1 MQTKGFF
8 YALMLFAVCF
18 VSAQDVRAD
27 EPQPLPR
34 QGGGEA
40 KDVDICIYGSTPAGI
55 MAAYTAKMKGKSVL
69 LVSPTKRLGGMTTGG
84 LGWTD
89 IGDSTSHRRIIK
101 GFAREFYRRIGQHYG
116 MASPTFYFEPKVAL
130 ATFKGFLAEAGLKDS
145 IDIWYEWRIVSAEKE
160 GNEVK
165 SITLEAPSKTP
176 SNSPLQGENKDAT
189 TIGTS
194 PYKGEDG
201 RGSGGIERVSVRAR
215 VFMDCSYEGDLMAR
229 AGISYTVGREPASQY
244 GEPENGAQC
253 LNKHQFCDGVD
264 PYVIPGDPSSGLL
277 WGIMPDPMPAKGTGD
292 NHIQAYNYR
301 LTLTKTK
308 PFRPVTAEVPDNYDP
323 QKYELLFRWMAKKGW
338 SGYGDCIKW
347 TYMKDASGP
356 NSWNAYKTDNNNN
369 GAFSTDMIGYSWDYP
384 EATYEQRDSIAKLHE
399 DYTKG
404 LLYILWTDPRVPKNI
419 HDEYNQWGYPLDE
432 YEDNENFTPQ
442 LYIREARRMLGRMV
456 MTEDYCLKNKVAN
469 DPIAWGAYTMDSHN
483 CGRYVVNGQV
493 KNEGDVQR
501 HLTKGPYNI
510 SYRAVTPKE
519 SEARNVLVPV
529 CLSASHIA
537 YGSIRMEP
545 VYMVLGETTA
555 LAAVQAIDEHDG
567 CVQRV
572 DPSRCIAQLENGLD
586 IDVPAPS
593 PVEGN
598 SMAVDITSR
607 VLANPSFEQSYTKNT
622 LPPTGWLELPAG
634 TTLQRSMNKTA
645 RNKDGQQ
652 AYVCKPAQNSTITT
666 PLHLYQQ
673 VPAEKLGAGIYKV
686 SCRMWVEKD
695 FYGTACLFAAPTP
708 DLKEEGSLGED
719 EALPKRGSGEGA
731 SVQYWTNEPYYRN
744 GTQGYDNLTYTDYR
758 TTFARHAGGFTAAQ
772 NMQRMVVYVTLQD
785 GDGLMLGIRTSS
797 ANQASD
803 KNGAGYFMV
812 DDFHVEKVTQ
822 QPLSQDE
829 FCDQV
834 LVNYDFEKNPKGVTY
849 DWNVKTTVNEAGNG
863 PILGWQSNAW
873 TDNYGG
879 VSDGTNLEWKWAGY
893 VASTSGVIPN
903 DFRLYQ
909 TIPAEKLTPGIYEVN
924 ARMWQYQ
931 SKLGITRLYGQT
943 LPLKGGGGSCSVQ
956 YYGVE
961 SKYPASVLTEGETAT
976 FAGLSANTTTGRVND
991 MSLDIEVGEGED
1003 LEIGIK
1009 SGYGLESNK
1018 TAGANHGKFY
1028 VDLVRTWKVS
1038 DLPVAYDENSDEN
1051 VIVPRAYNNKVI
1063 LNKTFTN
1070 GEWQWVCLPFSLNQ
1084 ADIETI
1090 FGKGTKVEFLEPLG
1104 YYGGVEEGQ
1113 ETSHESHPQ
1122 YISSN
1127 VIEAGWPFR
1136 IRPTDALPSPIILEH
1151 VRVTRDSPVDEY
1163 TQDASY
1169 RIDGQHSYYSIVG
1182 TFQKTDEA
1190 PAFSAILTYTDP
1202 TGIEEVKSEKIK
1214 VNNEG
1219 ASWYD
1224 LGGGRVPFPVKGGIY
1239 VTKGKSVLK

>member
-1 MQTKGFF
+1 MLLDEIKYITNTKTTMKLQGFF
-8 YALMLFAVCF
+8 GALWLMTMCLVA
-18 VSAQDVRAD
+18 SQDVRAD
-27 EPQPLPR
+27 EA
-34 QGGGEA
+34 QGNV

-69 LVSPTKRLGGMTTGG
+69 LVSPTKRIGGLTAGG

-165 SITLEAPSKTP
+165 SITLENEELRMK
-176 SNSPLQGENKDAT
+176 NE
-189 TIGTS
+189 
-194 PYKGEDG
+194 E
-201 RGSGGIERVSVRAR
+201 SGLRTVRAR
-215 VFMDCSYEGDLMAR
+215 IFMDCSYEGDLMAR
-229 AGISYTVGREPASQY
+229 AGITYTVGREGKNKY

-264 PYVIPGDPSSGLL
+264 PYVVPGDPSSGLL
-277 WGIMPDPMPAKGTGD
+277 WGIMSDPMPANGTGD

-308 PFRPVTAEVPDNYDP
+308 PFRPITAQVPDNYDP
-323 QKYELLFRWMAKKGW
+323 SKYELLFRWMEKKGW
-338 SGYGDCIKW
+338 SGYGDCLKW
-347 TYMKDASGP
+347 TYMKDSSGP

-404 LLYILWTDPRVPKNI
+404 LLYILWTDPRVPQNI
-419 HDEYNQWGYPLDE
+419 RDEFNLWGYPLDE

-442 LYIREARRMLGRMV
+442 LYIREARRMIGRMV
-456 MTEDYCLKNKVAN
+456 MTEDYCLKNKVAD

-483 CGRYVVNGQV
+483 CGRYVVNGMV

-510 SYRAVTPKE
+510 SYRAVTPLE
-519 SEARNVLVPV
+519 SEAKNVIVPV

-567 CVQRV
+567 CVQAV

-586 IDVPAPS
+586 IDTPS
-593 PVEGN
+593 SIPVEVMN
-598 SMAVDITSR
+598 SVAVDITSR
-607 VLANPSFEQSYTKNT
+607 VLSNPSFEESFTKNT
-622 LPPTGWLELPAG
+622 LPPTGWQELPEG
-634 TTLQRSMNKTA
+634 MTLQRSMNKTA
-645 RNKDGQQ
+645 KNKDGQQ
-652 AYVCKPAQNSTITT
+652 AYVCKPASNSTIAK

-673 VPAEKLGAGIYKV
+673 IPAEKLGAGIYKV

-695 FYGTACLFAAPTP
+695 FYGTACLFA
-708 DLKEEGSLGED
+708 DNQ
-719 EALPKRGSGEGA
+719 RGDNCN
-731 SVQYWTNEPYYRN
+731 VQYWTNEPYYRN
-744 GTQGYDNLTYTDYR
+744 GTSGYDNITYTDYR
-758 TTFARHAGGFTAAQ
+758 TTFARHAGGFNSSTAQ
-772 NMQRMVVYVTLQD
+772 NMQRMEVYITLQD
-785 GDGLMLGIRTSS
+785 GDDLLLGIRTNS
-797 ANQASD
+797 ANQGSD

-812 DDFHVEKVTQ
+812 DDFHVEKVTE
-822 QPLSQDE
+822 QPLTQDE
-829 FCDQV
+829 FCDEV
-834 LVNYDFEKNPKGVTY
+834 LTNYDFEKNPKGVTY
-849 DWNVKTTVNEAGNG
+849 DWNLKTTINEASNG
-863 PILGWQSNAW
+863 PIYGWQSNAW

-879 VSDGTNLEWKWAGY
+879 VSDGTNLEWKWAAY
-893 VASTSGVIPN
+893 VASTSSVIPN

-924 ARMWQYQ
+924 ARMWQYA
-931 SKLGITRLYGQT
+931 SKLGITRLYGQAGD
-943 LPLKGGGGSCSVQ
+943 KCVVQ

-1003 LEIGIK
+1003 LEIGVK
-1009 SGYGLESNK
+1009 SGYGVEDNN
-1018 TAGANHGKFY
+1018 TPGANHGKFY

-1038 DLPVAYDENSDEN
+1038 DLPVTYDESSSDN
-1051 VIVPRAYNNKVI
+1051 VIVPRAYNNKVV
-1063 LNKTFTN
+1063 LNKTFKN
-1070 GEWQWVCLPFSLNQ
+1070 GEWQYVCLPFSLN
-1084 ADIETI
+1084 ANDIETI
-1090 FGKGTKVEFLEPLG
+1090 FGKGTKTSPVQNSKTPSDFCPPSGEALPNCSATNGQLPSRG
-1104 YYGGVEEGQ
+1104 RSNRSTKSTSVEESLPIEG
-1113 ETSHESHPQ
+1113 EVWRGSVPFLVCPTDVLPAP
-1122 YISSN
+1122 I
-1127 VIEAGWPFR
+1127 VIENVR
-1136 IRPTDALPSPIILEH
+1136 IETDTPQAVTADGKII
-1151 VRVTRDSPVDEY
+1151 T
-1163 TQDASY
+1163 
-1169 RIDGQHSYYSIVG
+1169 G
-1182 TFQKTDEA
+1182 TFQRTGDV
-1190 PAFSAILTYTDP
+1190 PAFSAIVTDDP
-1202 TGIEEVKSEKIK
+1202 DGIGEVKSEKLEVK
-1214 VNNEG
+1214 NEG

-1224 LGGGRVPFPVKGGIY
+1224 LGGSRVPFPAKGGIY
-1239 VTKGKSVLK
+1239 VTKGRSVLK

>member
-1 MQTKGFF
+1 MKRQG
-8 YALMLFAVCF
+8 LFCTFLLVAMCLTVI
-18 VSAQDVRAD
+18 QDVRAD
-27 EPQPLPR
+27 ET
-34 QGGGEA
+34 QGTV

-55 MAAYTAKMKGKSVL
+55 MAAYTAKLKGKSVL
-69 LVSPTKRLGGMTTGG
+69 LVSPTKRIGGLTAGG

-165 SITLEAPSKTP
+165 SISL
-176 SNSPLQGENKDAT
+176 SPALPQGEGART
-189 TIGTS
+189 
-194 PYKGEDG
+194 
-201 RGSGGIERVSVRAR
+201 VRAR
-215 VFMDCSYEGDLMAR
+215 IFMDCSYEGDLMAR
-229 AGISYTVGREPASQY
+229 AGITYTVGREAASKY
-244 GEPENGAQC
+244 GEPENGVQC
-253 LNKHQFCDGVD
+253 LNKHQFVDGVD

-277 WGIMPDPMPAKGTGD
+277 WGIMPEPMGNKGDGD

-308 PFRPVTAEVPDNYDP
+308 PFRSITAKVPDNYDSS
-323 QKYELLFRWMAKKGW
+323 KYELLFRWMAKKGW

-347 TYMKDASGP
+347 TYMKDSSGP
-356 NSWNAYKTDNNNN
+356 NSWNAMKTDNNNN

-404 LLYILWTDPRVPKNI
+404 LLYILWTDPRVPQNI
-419 HDEYNQWGYPLDE
+419 RDEFNLWGYPLDE

-442 LYIREARRMLGRMV
+442 LYIREARRMIGRMV
-456 MTEDYCLKNKVAN
+456 MTEDYCLKNKVAD

-483 CGRYVVNGQV
+483 CGRYVVNGMV

-510 SYRAVTPKE
+510 SYRAVTPLE
-519 SEARNVLVPV
+519 SEARNVIVPV

-555 LAAVQAIDEHDG
+555 LAAVQAIDEHEG
-567 CVQRV
+567 CVQAV

-586 IDVPAPS
+586 IDTPSPAP
-593 PVEGN
+593 VEVMN
-598 SMAVDITSR
+598 SVAVDITSR
-607 VLANPSFEQSYTKNT
+607 VLSNPSFEESFTKNT
-622 LPPTGWLELPAG
+622 LPPTGWQELPEG
-634 TTLQRSMNKTA
+634 MTLQRSMNKTA
-645 RNKDGQQ
+645 KNKDGQQ
-652 AYVCKPAQNSTITT
+652 AYVCKPATNSTIAK
-666 PLHLYQQ
+666 PLRLYQRI
-673 VPAEKLGAGIYKV
+673 PAEKLGAGIYKV

-695 FYGTACLFAAPTP
+695 FYGTACLFA
-708 DLKEEGSLGED
+708 DNQ
-719 EALPKRGSGEGA
+719 RGDNCN
-731 SVQYWTNEPYYRN
+731 VQYWTTEPYYRN
-744 GTQGYDNLTYTDYR
+744 GTSGYDNITYTDYR

-772 NMQRMVVYVTLQD
+772 NMQRMEVYITLQD
-785 GDGLMLGIRTSS
+785 GDDLLLGIRTNS
-797 ANQASD
+797 ANQGSD

-812 DDFHVEKVTQ
+812 DDFHVEKVTE

-829 FCDQV
+829 FCDEV
-834 LVNYDFEKNPKGVTY
+834 LTNYDFEKNPKGVTY
-849 DWNVKTTVNEAGNG
+849 DWNLKTTINEAGNG

-924 ARMWQYQ
+924 ARMWQYA
-931 SKLGITRLYGQT
+931 SKLGITRLYGQAGD
-943 LPLKGGGGSCSVQ
+943 KCVVQ

-961 SKYPASVLTEGETAT
+961 GKYPASVLTEGETAT

-1003 LEIGIK
+1003 LEIGVK

-1038 DLPVAYDENSDEN
+1038 DLPVTFDENSAEN
-1051 VIVPRAYNNKVI
+1051 EIVPRAYNNKVV
-1063 LNKTFTN
+1063 LNKTFVN
-1070 GEWQWVCLPFSLNQ
+1070 NEWQFVCLPFSLNA

-1202 TGIEEVKSEKIK
+1202 TGIEEVKSEKLE
-1214 VNNEG
+1214 VNNEE

-1224 LGGGRVPFPVKGGIY
+1224 LGGSRVPFPAKGGIY
-1239 VTKGKSVLK
+1239 VTKGRSVLK

>member
-1 MQTKGFF
+1 MKRQG
-8 YALMLFAVCF
+8 LFCTFLLVAMCLTVI
-18 VSAQDVRAD
+18 QDVRAD
-27 EPQPLPR
+27 ET
-34 QGGGEA
+34 QGTV

-55 MAAYTAKMKGKSVL
+55 MAAYTAKLKGKSVL
-69 LVSPTKRLGGMTTGG
+69 LVSPTKRIGGLTAGG

-165 SITLEAPSKTP
+165 SISL
-176 SNSPLQGENKDAT
+176 SPALPQGEGART
-189 TIGTS
+189 
-194 PYKGEDG
+194 
-201 RGSGGIERVSVRAR
+201 VRAR
-215 VFMDCSYEGDLMAR
+215 IFMDCSYEGDLMAR
-229 AGISYTVGREPASQY
+229 AGITYTVGREAASKY
-244 GEPENGAQC
+244 GEPENGVQC
-253 LNKHQFCDGVD
+253 LNKHQFVDGVD

-277 WGIMPDPMPAKGTGD
+277 WGIMPEPMGNKGDGD

-308 PFRPVTAEVPDNYDP
+308 PFRSITAKVPDNYDSS
-323 QKYELLFRWMAKKGW
+323 KYELLFRWMAKKGW

-347 TYMKDASGP
+347 TYMKDSSGP
-356 NSWNAYKTDNNNN
+356 NSWNAMKTDNNNN

-404 LLYILWTDPRVPKNI
+404 LLYILWTDPRVPQNI
-419 HDEYNQWGYPLDE
+419 RDEFNLWGYPLDE

-442 LYIREARRMLGRMV
+442 LYIREARRMIGRMV
-456 MTEDYCLKNKVAN
+456 MTEDYCLKNKVAD

-483 CGRYVVNGQV
+483 CGRYVVNGMV

-510 SYRAVTPKE
+510 SYRAVTPLE
-519 SEARNVLVPV
+519 SEARNVIVPV

-555 LAAVQAIDEHDG
+555 LAAVQAIDEHEG
-567 CVQRV
+567 CVQAV

-586 IDVPAPS
+586 IDTPSPAP
-593 PVEGN
+593 VEVMN
-598 SMAVDITSR
+598 SVAVDITSR
-607 VLANPSFEQSYTKNT
+607 VLSNPSFEESFTKNT
-622 LPPTGWLELPAG
+622 LPPTGWQELPEG
-634 TTLQRSMNKTA
+634 MTLQRSMNKTA
-645 RNKDGQQ
+645 KNKDGQQ
-652 AYVCKPAQNSTITT
+652 AYVCKPATNSTIAK
-666 PLHLYQQ
+666 PLRLYQRI
-673 VPAEKLGAGIYKV
+673 PAEKLGAGIYKV

-695 FYGTACLFAAPTP
+695 FYGTACLFA
-708 DLKEEGSLGED
+708 DNQ
-719 EALPKRGSGEGA
+719 RGDNCN
-731 SVQYWTNEPYYRN
+731 VQYWTTEPYYRN
-744 GTQGYDNLTYTDYR
+744 GTSGYDNITYTDYR

-772 NMQRMVVYVTLQD
+772 NMQRMEVYITLQD
-785 GDGLMLGIRTSS
+785 GDDLLLGIRTNS
-797 ANQASD
+797 ANQGSD

-812 DDFHVEKVTQ
+812 DDFHVEKVTE

-829 FCDQV
+829 FCDEV
-834 LVNYDFEKNPKGVTY
+834 LTNYDFEKNPKGVTY
-849 DWNVKTTVNEAGNG
+849 DWNLKTTINEAGNG

-924 ARMWQYQ
+924 ARMWQYA
-931 SKLGITRLYGQT
+931 SKLGITRLYGQAGD
-943 LPLKGGGGSCSVQ
+943 KCVVQ

-961 SKYPASVLTEGETAT
+961 GKYPASVLTEGETAT

-1003 LEIGIK
+1003 LEIGVK
-1009 SGYGLESNK
+1009 SGYGLEANK
-1018 TAGANHGKFY
+1018 TVGANHGKFY

-1038 DLPVAYDENSDEN
+1038 DLPVTFDENSAEN
-1051 VIVPRAYNNKVI
+1051 EIVPRAYNNKVV
-1063 LNKTFTN
+1063 LNKTFVN
-1070 GEWQWVCLPFSLNQ
+1070 NEWQFVCLPFSLNA

-1202 TGIEEVKSEKIK
+1202 TGIEEVKSEKLE
-1214 VNNEG
+1214 VNNEE

-1224 LGGGRVPFPVKGGIY
+1224 LGGSRVPFPAKGGIY
-1239 VTKGKSVLK
+1239 VTKGRSVLK

>member
-1 MQTKGFF
+1 MKRQGFF
-8 YALMLFAVCF
+8 CTFLLMAMCLMVI
-18 VSAQDVRAD
+18 QDVRA
-27 EPQPLPR
+27 E
-34 QGGGEA
+34 EA
-40 KDVDICIYGSTPAGI
+40 QDTVKDVDICIYGSTPAGI
-55 MAAYTAKMKGKSVL
+55 MAAYTAKLKGKSVL
-69 LVSPTKRLGGMTTGG
+69 LVSPTKRIGGLTAGG

-165 SITLEAPSKTP
+165 SIRLEAPS
-176 SNSPLQGENKDAT
+176 PLPLWGRASERRGGENVAL
-189 TIGTS
+189 
-194 PYKGEDG
+194 PQ
-201 RGSGGIERVSVRAR
+201 RGSGEGAVVRAR
-215 VFMDCSYEGDLMAR
+215 IFMDCSYEGDLMAR
-229 AGISYTVGREPASQY
+229 AGITYTVGREAASKY
-244 GEPENGAQC
+244 GEPENGVQC
-253 LNKHQFCDGVD
+253 LNKHQFVDGVD

-277 WGIMPDPMPAKGTGD
+277 WGIMPEPMGNKGDGD

-308 PFRPVTAEVPDNYDP
+308 PFRSITAQVPDNYDP
-323 QKYELLFRWMAKKGW
+323 SKYELLFRWMAKKGW

-347 TYMKDASGP
+347 TYMKDSSGP
-356 NSWNAYKTDNNNN
+356 NSWNAMKTDNNNN

-419 HDEYNQWGYPLDE
+419 RDEFNLWGYPLDE

-442 LYIREARRMLGRMV
+442 LYIREARRMIGRMV
-456 MTEDYCLKNKVAN
+456 MTEDYCLKNKVAD

-483 CGRYVVNGQV
+483 CGRYVVNGMV

-510 SYRAVTPKE
+510 SYRAVTPLE
-519 SEARNVLVPV
+519 SEAKNVIVPV

-555 LAAVQAIDEHDG
+555 LAAVQAIDEHEG
-567 CVQRV
+567 CVQAV

-586 IDVPAPS
+586 IDTPS
-593 PVEGN
+593 SIPVEEMN
-598 SMAVDITSR
+598 SVAVDITSR
-607 VLANPSFEQSYTKNT
+607 VLSNPSFEESFTKNT
-622 LPPTGWLELPAG
+622 LPPTGWQELPEG
-634 TTLQRSMNKTA
+634 MTLQRSMNKTA
-645 RNKDGQQ
+645 KNKDGQQ
-652 AYVCKPAQNSTITT
+652 AYVCKPATNSTIAK
-666 PLHLYQQ
+666 PLHLYQRI
-673 VPAEKLGAGIYKV
+673 PAEKLGAGIYKV

-695 FYGTACLFAAPTP
+695 FYGTACLFA
-708 DLKEEGSLGED
+708 DNQ
-719 EALPKRGSGEGA
+719 RGDNCN
-731 SVQYWTNEPYYRN
+731 VQYWTNEPYYRN
-744 GTQGYDNLTYTDYR
+744 GTSGYDNITYTDYR

-772 NMQRMVVYVTLQD
+772 NMQRMEVYITLQD
-785 GDGLMLGIRTSS
+785 GDDLLLGIRTNS
-797 ANQASD
+797 ANQGSD

-812 DDFHVEKVTQ
+812 DDFHVEKRP
-822 QPLSQDE
+822 PLTPPLWGENEMVNGKCRWDE

-834 LVNYDFEKNPKGVTY
+834 LTNYDFEKNPKGISY
-849 DWNVKTTVNEAGNG
+849 DWNLKTTINEAGNG
-863 PILGWQSNAW
+863 PIYGWQSNAW

-879 VSDGTNLEWKWAGY
+879 VSDGTNLEWKWAAY
-893 VASTSGVIPN
+893 VASTSSVIPN

-924 ARMWQYQ
+924 ARMWQYA
-931 SKLGITRLYGQT
+931 SKLGITRLYGQAGD
-943 LPLKGGGGSCSVQ
+943 KCVVQ

-1003 LEIGIK
+1003 LEIGVK
-1009 SGYGLESNK
+1009 SGYGLEANK

-1038 DLPVAYDENSDEN
+1038 DLPVTFDENASDN
-1051 VIVPRAYNNKVI
+1051 VIVPRAYNNKVV
-1063 LNKTFTN
+1063 LNKTFKN
-1070 GEWQWVCLPFSLNQ
+1070 GEWQYVCLPFSLN
-1084 ADIETI
+1084 ANDIETI
-1090 FGKGTKVEFLEPLG
+1090 FGKGTKTLSNSPLKGENSGELSENEASPLRGGLVGSGVPFL
-1104 YYGGVEEGQ
+1104 VC
-1113 ETSHESHPQ
+1113 
-1122 YISSN
+1122 
-1127 VIEAGWPFR
+1127 
-1136 IRPTDALPSPIILEH
+1136 PTDVLPSPIILEN
-1151 VRVTRDSPVDEY
+1151 VRIETDTPQSLPLGGEGGGFI
-1163 TQDASY
+1163 T
-1169 RIDGQHSYYSIVG
+1169 G
-1182 TFQKTDEA
+1182 TFQRTGDV
-1190 PAFSAILTYTDP
+1190 PAFSAIVTEDP
-1202 TGIEEVKSEKIK
+1202 DGIGEVKSEKLK

-1219 ASWYD
+1219 TSWYD
-1224 LGGGRVPFPVKGGIY
+1224 LGGSRVPFPAKGGIY
-1239 VTKGKSVLK
+1239 VTKGRSVLK

>member
-1 MQTKGFF
+1 MKRQGFF
-8 YALMLFAVCF
+8 CTFLLVAMCF
-18 VSAQDVRAD
+18 TVIQDVRAD
-27 EPQPLPR
+27 ET
-34 QGGGEA
+34 QGNV

-55 MAAYTAKMKGKSVL
+55 MAAYTAKLKGKSVL
-69 LVSPTKRLGGMTTGG
+69 LVSPTKRIGGLTAGG

-145 IDIWYEWRIVSAEKE
+145 IDIWYEWRIMSAEKE

-165 SITLEAPSKTP
+165 SISLSPIPFPKGMGSLVAESPS
-176 SNSPLQGENKDAT
+176 SSGEGA
-189 TIGTS
+189 
-194 PYKGEDG
+194 
-201 RGSGGIERVSVRAR
+201 VVRAR
-215 VFMDCSYEGDLMAR
+215 IFMDCSYEGDLMAR
-229 AGISYTVGREPASQY
+229 AGITYTVGREAASKY
-244 GEPENGAQC
+244 GEPENGVQC
-253 LNKHQFCDGVD
+253 LNKHQFTDGVD

-277 WGIMPDPMPAKGTGD
+277 WGIMPEPMGKKGDGD

-308 PFRPVTAEVPDNYDP
+308 PFRPITAQVPDNYDP
-323 QKYELLFRWMAKKGW
+323 SKYELLFRWMAKKGW

-347 TYMKDASGP
+347 TYMKDSSGP

-404 LLYILWTDPRVPKNI
+404 LLYILWTDPRVPQNI
-419 HDEYNQWGYPLDE
+419 RDEFNLWGYPLDE

-442 LYIREARRMLGRMV
+442 LYIREARRMIGRMV
-456 MTEDYCLKNKVAN
+456 MTEDYCLKNKVAD

-483 CGRYVVNGQV
+483 CGRYVVNGMV

-519 SEARNVLVPV
+519 SEAKNVIVPV

-555 LAAVQAIDEHDG
+555 LAAIQAIDEHDG
-567 CVQRV
+567 CVQAV

-586 IDVPAPS
+586 IERYETLPEVM
-593 PVEGN
+593 N
-598 SMAVDITSR
+598 SVAVDITSR
-607 VLANPSFEQSYTKNT
+607 VLANPSFEESFTKNT
-622 LPPTGWLELPAG
+622 LPPTGWQELPEG
-634 TTLQRSMNKTA
+634 MTLQRSMNKTA
-645 RNKDGQQ
+645 KNKDGQQ
-652 AYVCKPAQNSTITT
+652 AYVCKPATNSTITK

-673 VPAEKLGAGIYKV
+673 IPAEKLGAGIYKV

-695 FYGTACLFAAPTP
+695 FYGTACLFA
-708 DLKEEGSLGED
+708 DNQ
-719 EALPKRGSGEGA
+719 RGDNCN
-731 SVQYWTNEPYYRN
+731 VQYWTNEPYYRN
-744 GTQGYDNLTYTDYR
+744 GTSGYDNLTYTDYR
-758 TTFARHAGGFTAAQ
+758 TTFARHAGGFNSSTAQ
-772 NMQRMVVYVTLQD
+772 NMQRMEVYITLQD
-785 GDGLMLGIRTSS
+785 GDDLLLGIRTNS
-797 ANQASD
+797 ANQGSD

-812 DDFHVEKVTQ
+812 DDFHVEKVTE

-829 FCDQV
+829 FCDEV
-834 LVNYDFEKNPKGVTY
+834 LTNYDFEKNPKGVTY
-849 DWNVKTTVNEAGNG
+849 DWNLKTTINEASNG
-863 PILGWQSNAW
+863 PIYGWQSNAW

-879 VSDGTNLEWKWAGY
+879 VSDGTNLEWKWAAY
-893 VASTSGVIPN
+893 VASTSSVIPN

-924 ARMWQYQ
+924 ARMWQYA
-931 SKLGITRLYGQT
+931 SKLGITRLYGQAGD
-943 LPLKGGGGSCSVQ
+943 KCVVQ

-961 SKYPASVLTEGETAT
+961 SKYPASVLTEGEKAT

-1003 LEIGIK
+1003 LEIGVK
-1009 SGYGLESNK
+1009 SGYGVEDNN
-1018 TAGANHGKFY
+1018 TPGANHGKFY

-1038 DLPVAYDENSDEN
+1038 DLPVTFDENASDN
-1051 VIVPRAYNNKVI
+1051 VIVPRAYNNKVV
-1063 LNKTFTN
+1063 LNKTFKN
-1070 GEWQWVCLPFSLNQ
+1070 GEWQYVCLPFSLN
-1084 ADIETI
+1084 ANDIETI
-1090 FGKGTKVEFLEPLG
+1090 FGKGTKTSPVQNSKTPSDFCPPSGEALPNCSATNGQLPSRG
-1104 YYGGVEEGQ
+1104 RSNRSTKSTSVEE
-1113 ETSHESHPQ
+1113 SLP
-1122 YISSN
+1122 
-1127 VIEAGWPFR
+1127 IEGEVWRGSVPFLVC
-1136 IRPTDALPSPIILEH
+1136 PTDVLPAPIVLEN
-1151 VRVTRDSPVDEY
+1151 VRIETDTPQAVT
-1163 TQDASY
+1163 A
-1169 RIDGQHSYYSIVG
+1169 DGKIITG
-1182 TFQKTDEA
+1182 TFQRTGDV
-1190 PAFSAILTYTDP
+1190 PAFSAIVTDDP
-1202 TGIEEVKSEKIK
+1202 DGIGEVKSEKLEVK
-1214 VNNEG
+1214 NEG

-1224 LGGGRVPFPVKGGIY
+1224 LGGSRVPFPAKGGIY
-1239 VTKGKSVLK
+1239 VTQGRSVLK

>member
-1 MQTKGFF
+1 MKRQGFF
-8 YALMLFAVCF
+8 CTFLLMAMCLMT
-18 VSAQDVRAD
+18 SQNVRAD
-27 EPQPLPR
+27 ET
-34 QGGGEA
+34 QGTV

-55 MAAYTAKMKGKSVL
+55 MAAYTAKLKGKSVL
-69 LVSPTKRLGGMTTGG
+69 LVSPTKRIGGLTAGG

-130 ATFKGFLAEAGLKDS
+130 ATFRGFLSEVGLQDS
-145 IDIWYEWRIVSAEKE
+145 TDIWYEWRIESAEKE

-165 SITLEAPSKTP
+165 SISLSPIPFPKGTGSLAAENPS
-176 SNSPLQGENKDAT
+176 SSGERT
-189 TIGTS
+189 GLRT
-194 PYKGEDG
+194 
-201 RGSGGIERVSVRAR
+201 VRAKI
-215 VFMDCSYEGDLMAR
+215 FMDCSYEGDLMAR
-229 AGISYTVGREPASQY
+229 AGITYTVGREAASKY

-277 WGIMPDPMPAKGTGD
+277 WGIMSDPMPAKGTGD

-308 PFRPVTAEVPDNYDP
+308 PFRSITAKVPDNYDP
-323 QKYELLFRWMAKKGW
+323 SKYELLFRWMAKKGW

-347 TYMKDASGP
+347 TYMKDSSGP
-356 NSWNAYKTDNNNN
+356 NSWNAVKTDNNNN

-404 LLYILWTDPRVPKNI
+404 LLYILWTDPRVPQNI
-419 HDEYNQWGYPLDE
+419 RDEFNLWGYPLDE

-442 LYIREARRMLGRMV
+442 LYIREARRMIGRMV
-456 MTEDYCLKNKVAN
+456 MTEDYCLKNKVAE

-510 SYRAVTPKE
+510 SYRAVTPQE
-519 SEARNVLVPV
+519 SEARNVIVPV

-555 LAAVQAIDEHDG
+555 LAAIQAIDEHNG
-567 CVQRV
+567 CVQAV

-586 IDVPAPS
+586 IERCETLPDVM
-593 PVEGN
+593 N
-598 SMAVDITSR
+598 SVAVDITSR
-607 VLANPSFEQSYTKNT
+607 VLTNPSFEENFTKTT
-622 LPPTGWLELPAG
+622 LPPTGWQELPAG

-645 RNKDGQQ
+645 KNKDGQQ
-652 AYVCKPAQNSTITT
+652 AYVCKPAANSTITT
-666 PLHLYQQ
+666 PLRLYQQ
-673 VPAEKLGAGIYKV
+673 IPAEKLGAGIYKV

-695 FYGTACLFAAPTP
+695 FYGTACLFA
-708 DLKEEGSLGED
+708 DNE
-719 EALPKRGSGEGA
+719 RGDNCN
-731 SVQYWTNEPYYRN
+731 VQYWTNEPYYRN
-744 GTQGYDNLTYTDYR
+744 GTSGYDNITYTDYR
-758 TTFARHAGGFTAAQ
+758 TTFARHAGGFNSSTAQ
-772 NMQRMVVYVTLQD
+772 NMQRMVVYITLQE
-785 GDGLMLGIRTSS
+785 GDDLVLGIRTNS
-797 ANQASD
+797 ANQGSD

-812 DDFHVEKVTQ
+812 DDFHVEKVTE

-829 FCDQV
+829 FCDEV
-834 LVNYDFEKNPKGVTY
+834 LTNYDFEKNPKGVTY
-849 DWNVKTTVNEAGNG
+849 DWNLKTTINEAGNG

-893 VASTSGVIPN
+893 VASTSSVIPN

-909 TIPAEKLTPGIYEVN
+909 TIPAEELTPGIYEVN
-924 ARMWQYQ
+924 ARMWQYA
-931 SKLGITRLYGQT
+931 SKLGITRLYGQAGD
-943 LPLKGGGGSCSVQ
+943 KCSVQ

-991 MSLDIEVGEGED
+991 MSLDIEVGEDED
-1003 LEIGIK
+1003 LEIGVK
-1009 SGYGLESNK
+1009 SGYGLESNN

-1038 DLPVAYDENSDEN
+1038 DLPVSYDENSAEN
-1051 VIVPRAYNNKVI
+1051 EIVPRSYNNKVV
-1063 LNKTFTN
+1063 LNKQFTN
-1070 GEWQWVCLPFSLNQ
+1070 GEWQYVCLPFSLN
-1084 ADIETI
+1084 ANDIETI
-1090 FGKGTKVEFLEPLG
+1090 FGKGTEVVG
-1104 YYGGVEEGQ
+1104 
-1113 ETSHESHPQ
+1113 ET
-1122 YISSN
+1122 
-1127 VIEAGWPFR
+1127 EAGKPFR
-1136 IRPTDALPSPIILEH
+1136 IRSTDVLPSPIVLEN
-1151 VRVTRDSPVDEY
+1151 VRIETDTPQAI
-1163 TQDASY
+1163 TA
-1169 RIDGQHSYYSIVG
+1169 DGKIITG
-1182 TFQKTDEA
+1182 TFQKNGNTS
-1190 PAFSAILTYTDP
+1190 AFSAIVTDNP
-1202 TGIEEVKSEKIK
+1202 DGIGALPQRESGEET
-1214 VNNEG
+1214 
-1219 ASWYD
+1219 SWYD
-1224 LGGGRVPFPVKGGIY
+1224 LGGSRVPFPAKGGIY
-1239 VTKGKSVLK
+1239 VTKGKKEVRQ

>member
-1 MQTKGFF
+1 MKRQGFF
-8 YALMLFAVCF
+8 CTFLLVAMCF
-18 VSAQDVRAD
+18 TVIQDVRAD
-27 EPQPLPR
+27 EA
-34 QGGGEA
+34 QGNV

-55 MAAYTAKMKGKSVL
+55 MAAYTAKLKGKSVL
-69 LVSPTKRLGGMTTGG
+69 LVSPTKRIGGLTAGG

-165 SITLEAPSKTP
+165 SITLENEELRIK
-176 SNSPLQGENKDAT
+176 NE
-189 TIGTS
+189 
-194 PYKGEDG
+194 E
-201 RGSGGIERVSVRAR
+201 SGLRTVRAR
-215 VFMDCSYEGDLMAR
+215 IFMDCSYEGDLMAR
-229 AGISYTVGREPASQY
+229 AGITYTVGREGKNKY

-264 PYVIPGDPSSGLL
+264 PYVVPGDPSSGLL
-277 WGIMPDPMPAKGTGD
+277 WGIMSDPMPANGTGD

-308 PFRPVTAEVPDNYDP
+308 PFRSITAQVPDNYDP
-323 QKYELLFRWMAKKGW
+323 SKYELLFRWMEKKGW
-338 SGYGDCIKW
+338 SGYGDCLKW
-347 TYMKDASGP
+347 TYMKDSSGP

-404 LLYILWTDPRVPKNI
+404 LLYILWTDPRVPQNI
-419 HDEYNQWGYPLDE
+419 RDEFNLWGYPLDE

-442 LYIREARRMLGRMV
+442 LYIREARRMIGRMV
-456 MTEDYCLKNKVAN
+456 MTEDYCLKNKVAD

-483 CGRYVVNGQV
+483 CGRYVVNGMV

-510 SYRAVTPKE
+510 SYRAVTPLE
-519 SEARNVLVPV
+519 SEAKNVIVPV

-567 CVQRV
+567 CVQAV

-586 IDVPAPS
+586 IDTPS
-593 PVEGN
+593 SIPVEEMN
-598 SMAVDITSR
+598 SVAVDITSR
-607 VLANPSFEQSYTKNT
+607 VLANPSFEESFTKNT
-622 LPPTGWLELPAG
+622 LPPTGWQELPEG
-634 TTLQRSMNKTA
+634 MTLQRSMNKTA
-645 RNKDGQQ
+645 KNKDGQQ
-652 AYVCKPAQNSTITT
+652 AYVCKPATNSTIAK
-666 PLHLYQQ
+666 PLHFYQQ
-673 VPAEKLGAGIYKV
+673 IPAEKLGAGIYKV

-695 FYGTACLFAAPTP
+695 FYGTACLFA
-708 DLKEEGSLGED
+708 DNQ
-719 EALPKRGSGEGA
+719 RGDNCN
-731 SVQYWTNEPYYRN
+731 VQYWTNEPYYRN
-744 GTQGYDNLTYTDYR
+744 GTSGYDNITYTDYR
-758 TTFARHAGGFTAAQ
+758 TTFARHAGGFNSSTAQ
-772 NMQRMVVYVTLQD
+772 NMQRMEVYITLQD
-785 GDGLMLGIRTSS
+785 GDDLLLGIRTNS
-797 ANQASD
+797 ANQGSD

-812 DDFHVEKVTQ
+812 DDFHVEKVTE

-829 FCDQV
+829 FCDEV
-834 LVNYDFEKNPKGVTY
+834 LTNYDFEKNPKGVTY
-849 DWNVKTTVNEAGNG
+849 DWNLKTTINEASNG
-863 PILGWQSNAW
+863 PIYGWQSNAW

-879 VSDGTNLEWKWAGY
+879 VSDGTNLEWKWAAY
-893 VASTSGVIPN
+893 VASTSSVIPN

-909 TIPAEKLTPGIYEVN
+909 TIPAENLTPGIYEVN
-924 ARMWQYQ
+924 ARMWQYA
-931 SKLGITRLYGQT
+931 SKLGITRLYGQAGD
-943 LPLKGGGGSCSVQ
+943 KCVVQ

-1003 LEIGIK
+1003 LEIGVK
-1009 SGYGLESNK
+1009 SGYGVEDNN
-1018 TAGANHGKFY
+1018 TPGANHGKFY

-1038 DLPVAYDENSDEN
+1038 DLSVTFDENASDN
-1051 VIVPRAYNNKVI
+1051 VIVPRAYNNKVV
-1063 LNKTFTN
+1063 LNKTFKN
-1070 GEWQWVCLPFSLNQ
+1070 GEWQYVCLPFSLN
-1084 ADIETI
+1084 ANDIETI
-1090 FGKGTKVEFLEPLG
+1090 FGKGTKTLSNSPLKGENSGELSENEASPLRGGLVGSGVPFL
-1104 YYGGVEEGQ
+1104 VC
-1113 ETSHESHPQ
+1113 
-1122 YISSN
+1122 
-1127 VIEAGWPFR
+1127 
-1136 IRPTDALPSPIILEH
+1136 PTDVLPSPIILEN
-1151 VRVTRDSPVDEY
+1151 VRIETDTPQAVT
-1163 TQDASY
+1163 A
-1169 RIDGQHSYYSIVG
+1169 DGKIITG
-1182 TFQKTDEA
+1182 TFQRTGDV
-1190 PAFSAILTYTDP
+1190 PAFSAIVIDDP
-1202 TGIEEVKSEKIK
+1202 DGIGEVKSEKLEVK
-1214 VNNEG
+1214 NEG

-1224 LGGGRVPFPVKGGIY
+1224 LGGSRVPFPAKGGIY
-1239 VTKGKSVLK
+1239 VTKGRSVLK

>member
-1 MQTKGFF
+1 M
-8 YALMLFAVCF
+8 VI
-18 VSAQDVRAD
+18 QDVRA
-27 EPQPLPR
+27 E
-34 QGGGEA
+34 EA
-40 KDVDICIYGSTPAGI
+40 QDTVKDVDICIYGSTPAGI

-165 SITLEAPSKTP
+165 SITLE
-176 SNSPLQGENKDAT
+176 NKELRM
-189 TIGTS
+189 
-194 PYKGEDG
+194 KHEE
-201 RGSGGIERVSVRAR
+201 SGLRTVRAKI
-215 VFMDCSYEGDLMAR
+215 FMDCSYEGDLMAR
-229 AGISYTVGREPASQY
+229 AGISYTVGREGKDVY

-277 WGIMPDPMPAKGTGD
+277 WGIMSDPMPANGTGD

-301 LTLTKTK
+301 LTLTKNK
-308 PFRPVTAEVPDNYDP
+308 PFRSVTAKVPDNYDP
-323 QKYELLFRWMAKKGW
+323 SKYELLFRWMAKKGW

-347 TYMKDASGP
+347 TYMKDASEP
-356 NSWNAYKTDNNNN
+356 NSWNAMKTDNNNN

-404 LLYILWTDPRVPKNI
+404 LLYILWTDPRVPQNI
-419 HDEYNQWGYPLDE
+419 RDEFNLWGYPLDE

-456 MTEDYCLKNKVAN
+456 MTEDYCLKNKVAD

-519 SEARNVLVPV
+519 SEARNVIVPV

-567 CVQRV
+567 CVQAV
-572 DPSRCIAQLENGLD
+572 DASRCIAQLENGLD
-586 IDVPAPS
+586 IERCETLPEVM
-593 PVEGN
+593 N
-598 SMAVDITSR
+598 SVAVDITSR
-607 VLANPSFEQSYTKNT
+607 VLTNPSFEESFTKT
-622 LPPTGWLELPAG
+622 TQPPTGWQELPAG

-645 RNKDGQQ
+645 KNKDGQQ
-652 AYVCKPAQNSTITT
+652 AYVCKPAQNSTITK

-673 VPAEKLGAGIYKV
+673 IPAEKLGAGIYKV

-695 FYGTACLFAAPTP
+695 FYGTACLFAAPSP
-708 DLKEEGSLGED
+708 IPSPEEERLSAAE
-719 EALPKRGSGEGA
+719 LPSSSGEGMGKGA
-731 SVQYWTNEPYYRN
+731 CVQYWTNEPYYRN
-744 GTQGYDNLTYTDYR
+744 GTSGYDNLTYTDYH
-758 TTFARHAGGFTAAQ
+758 TSFARHAGGFNSSTAQ
-772 NMQRMVVYVTLQD
+772 NMQRMVVYITLQE
-785 GDGLMLGIRTSS
+785 GDDLLLGIRTNS
-797 ANQASD
+797 ANQGSD

-812 DDFHVEKVTQ
+812 DDFHVEKVTER
-822 QPLSQDE
+822 PLSQDE

-834 LVNYDFEKNPKGVTY
+834 LVNYDFEKNPQGVTY
-849 DWNVKTTVNEAGNG
+849 DWNLKTTINEAGNG

-924 ARMWQYQ
+924 ARMWQYA
-931 SKLGITRLYGQT
+931 SKLGITRLYGQAGD
-943 LPLKGGGGSCSVQ
+943 KCSVQ

-991 MSLDIEVGEGED
+991 MALDIEVGEGED
-1003 LEIGIK
+1003 LEIGVK
-1009 SGYGLESNK
+1009 SGYGLESNN
-1018 TAGANHGKFY
+1018 TPGANHGKFY

-1038 DLPVAYDENSDEN
+1038 DLPVAYDENSAEN
-1051 VIVPRAYNNKVI
+1051 VIVPRANNNKVV

-1070 GEWQWVCLPFSLNQ
+1070 GEWQYVCLPFSLNL

-1090 FGKGTKVEFLEPLG
+1090 FGRGTEVLNLTGPTPNPSLVGRGVYSLPEVSSPIPAREGLGEGSKAGVPFL
-1104 YYGGVEEGQ
+1104 VC
-1113 ETSHESHPQ
+1113 
-1122 YISSN
+1122 
-1127 VIEAGWPFR
+1127 
-1136 IRPTDALPSPIILEH
+1136 PTDVLPSPIILEN
-1151 VRVTRDSPVDEY
+1151 VRIETDTPQSLPLGGEGEGFI
-1163 TQDASY
+1163 TG
-1169 RIDGQHSYYSIVG
+1169 I
-1182 TFQKTDEA
+1182 FQKTGDV
-1190 PAFSAILTYTDP
+1190 PAFSAIVTEDP
-1202 TGIEEVKSEKIK
+1202 DDIREVNSEKLK
-1214 VNNEG
+1214 VKNEG
-1219 ASWYD
+1219 TTWHD
-1224 LGGGRVPFPVKGGIY
+1224 LGGSRVPFPHKGGIY

>member
-1 MQTKGFF
+1 MKRQRFF
-8 YALMLFAVCF
+8 CTILFVAMCLMT
-18 VSAQDVRAD
+18 SQNVRAD
-27 EPQPLPR
+27 ET
-34 QGGGEA
+34 QGTV
-40 KDVDICIYGSTPAGI
+40 KDVDICVYGSTPAGI
-55 MAAYTAKMKGKSVL
+55 MAAYTAKLKGKSVL
-69 LVSPTKRLGGMTTGG
+69 LVSPTKRIGGMTAGG

-130 ATFKGFLAEAGLKDS
+130 ATFKGFLSEVGLKDS
-145 IDIWYEWRIVSAEKE
+145 TDIWYEWRIVSAEKE

-165 SITLEAPSKTP
+165 SITLEDGTNPKVTPQRMVRSK
-176 SNSPLQGENKDAT
+176 
-189 TIGTS
+189 I
-194 PYKGEDG
+194 
-201 RGSGGIERVSVRAR
+201 
-215 VFMDCSYEGDLMAR
+215 FMDCSYEGDLMAR
-229 AGISYTVGREPASQY
+229 AGITYTVGRESKNKY

-277 WGIMPDPMPAKGTGD
+277 WGIMSDPMPANGTGD

-308 PFRPVTAEVPDNYDP
+308 PFRSVTAQVPDNYDP
-323 QKYELLFRWMAKKGW
+323 SKYELLFRWMEKKGW
-338 SGYGDCIKW
+338 SGYGDCLKW
-347 TYMKDASGP
+347 TYMKDSSGP

-419 HDEYNQWGYPLDE
+419 RDEYNLWGYPLDE

-442 LYIREARRMLGRMV
+442 LYIREARRMIGRMV
-456 MTEDYCLKNKVAN
+456 MTEDHCLKNTEAN

-519 SEARNVLVPV
+519 ADAKNVLVPV

-555 LAAVQAIDEHDG
+555 LAAIQAIDEHDC
-567 CVQRV
+567 CVQDV
-572 DPSRCIAQLENGLD
+572 DPSRCIAQLEHGLSIERD
-586 IDVPAPS
+586 EMLPEVM
-593 PVEGN
+593 N
-598 SMAVDITSR
+598 SVSVDITSR
-607 VLANPSFEQSYTKNT
+607 VLVNPSFEESITKT
-622 LPPTGWLELPAG
+622 TQPPTGWLELPEG
-634 TTLQRSMNKTA
+634 MTLQRSINKTA
-645 RNKDGQQ
+645 KNKDGEQ
-652 AYVCKPAQNSTITT
+652 AYVCKPASGKTINT
-666 PLHLYQQ
+666 PLKLHQHI
-673 VPAEKLGAGIYKV
+673 PAEKLGAGIYKV

-695 FYGTACLFAAPTP
+695 FYGTACLFA
-708 DLKEEGSLGED
+708 DNQ
-719 EALPKRGSGEGA
+719 RGDNCN
-731 SVQYWTNEPYYRN
+731 VQYWTTEPYYRN
-744 GTQGYDNLTYTDYR
+744 GAQGYDNITYTDYR

-772 NMQRMVVYVTLQD
+772 NMERMVVYITLQD
-785 GDGLMLGIRTSS
+785 GDDLVLGIRTNS
-797 ANQASD
+797 ANQGSD

-812 DDFHVEKVTQ
+812 DDFHVEKLTGKPV
-822 QPLSQDE
+822 SQDT
-829 FCDQV
+829 FCDSV
-834 LVNYDFEKNPKGVTY
+834 LINYDFEKNPQGVTY
-849 DWNVKTTVNEAGNG
+849 DPNLKTTINEAGNG
-863 PILGWQSNAW
+863 PIYGWQSNAW

-893 VASTSGVIPN
+893 VASTSGAIPN

-924 ARMWQYQ
+924 ARMWQYA
-931 SKLGITRLYGQT
+931 SKLGITRLYGQAGD
-943 LPLKGGGGSCSVQ
+943 KCSVQ
-956 YYGVE
+956 YYGME
-961 SKYPASVLTEGETAT
+961 SKYNASVLTEGETAT

-1003 LEIGIK
+1003 LEIGVK
-1009 SGYGLESNK
+1009 SGYGLESNN

-1038 DLPVAYDENSDEN
+1038 DLPVTYDENSAEN
-1051 VIVPRAYNNKVI
+1051 EIVPRAYNNKVV
-1063 LNKTFTN
+1063 LNKTFVN
-1070 GEWQWVCLPFSLNQ
+1070 NEWQFVCLPFSLNA

-1136 IRPTDALPSPIILEH
+1136 ICPTDALPSPIILEH

-1202 TGIEEVKSEKIK
+1202 TGIEEVKSEKLK
-1214 VNNEG
+1214 EKNEG
-1219 ASWYD
+1219 AWYNLD
-1224 LGGGRVPFPVKGGIY
+1224 GK
-1239 VTKGKSVLK
+1239 KKANGKSPQGILVTTGRKVLW

>member
-1 MQTKGFF
+1 MKRQGFF
-8 YALMLFAVCF
+8 CTFLLMAMC
-18 VSAQDVRAD
+18 AMTYQDVRAD
-27 EPQPLPR
+27 EA
-34 QGGGEA
+34 QGTV

-55 MAAYTAKMKGKSVL
+55 MAAYTAKLKGKSVL
-69 LVSPTKRLGGMTTGG
+69 LVSPTKRIGGMTAGG

-130 ATFKGFLAEAGLKDS
+130 ATFKGFLSEVGLKDS
-145 IDIWYEWRIVSAEKE
+145 TDIWYEWRIVSAEKE

-165 SITLEAPSKTP
+165 SITLEKAPSPIPTP
-176 SNSPLQGENKDAT
+176 QEEGGSAAESL
-189 TIGTS
+189 S
-194 PYKGEDG
+194 SS
-201 RGSGGIERVSVRAR
+201 GSGERFGEGAGLRSVRAR
-215 VFMDCSYEGDLMAR
+215 IFMDCSYEGDLMAR
-229 AGISYTVGREPASQY
+229 AGITYTVGRESKNKY

-264 PYVIPGDPSSGLL
+264 PYVVPGDPSSGLL
-277 WGIMPDPMPAKGTGD
+277 WGIMSDPMPANGTGD

-308 PFRPVTAEVPDNYDP
+308 PFRSITAQVPDNYDP
-323 QKYELLFRWMAKKGW
+323 SRYELLFRWMEKKGW

-347 TYMKDASGP
+347 TYMKDTSGP

-419 HDEYNQWGYPLDE
+419 RDEFNLWGYPLDE
-432 YEDNENFTPQ
+432 YEDNGNFTPQ
-442 LYIREARRMLGRMV
+442 LYIRAARRMIGRMV
-456 MTEDYCLKNKVAN
+456 MTEDYCLKNKEAN

-510 SYRAVTPKE
+510 SYRAVTPLE
-519 SEARNVLVPV
+519 SEARNVIVPV

-555 LAAVQAIDEHDG
+555 LAAIQAIDEHDG
-567 CVQRV
+567 CVQAV

-586 IDVPAPS
+586 IDTPVPDAS
-593 PVEGN
+593 LSGGASV
-598 SMAVDITSR
+598 SVDITRR
-607 VLANPSFEQSYTKNT
+607 VLANPSFEESFTNT
-622 LPPTGWLELPAG
+622 TQPPTGWQESPAG

-645 RNKDGQQ
+645 KNRDGQQ
-652 AYVCKPAQNSTITT
+652 AYVCKPATNSTINK

-673 VPAEKLGAGIYKV
+673 IPAEKLGAGIYKV

-695 FYGTACLFAAPTP
+695 FYGTACLFAAPSP
-708 DLKEEGSLGED
+708 IPSPEEEGSSAAESLS
-719 EALPKRGSGEGA
+719 SGERFGQGA
-731 SVQYWTNEPYYRN
+731 VVQYWTNEPYYRN
-744 GTQGYDNLTYTDYR
+744 GTSGYDNLTYTDYR
-758 TTFARHAGGFTAAQ
+758 TTFARHAGGFNSSTAQ
-772 NMQRMVVYVTLQD
+772 NMQRMVVYITLQD
-785 GDGLMLGIRTSS
+785 GDDLQLGIRTNS
-797 ANQASD
+797 ANQGSD

-812 DDFHVEKVTQ
+812 DDFHVEKVAE

-829 FCDQV
+829 FCDKV
-834 LVNYDFEKNPKGVTY
+834 LTNYDFEKNPQGVTY
-849 DWNVKTTVNEAGNG
+849 DWNVKTTINEAANG
-863 PILGWQSNAW
+863 PIYGWQSNAW

-909 TIPAEKLTPGIYEVN
+909 TIPADRLTPGIYEVN
-924 ARMWQYQ
+924 ARMWQYA
-931 SKLGITRLYGQT
+931 SKLGITRLYGQAGE
-943 LPLKGGGGSCSVQ
+943 KCSVQ

-961 SKYPASVLTEGETAT
+961 SKYPHLRDSQFDYLSDETAT
-976 FAGLSANTTTGRVND
+976 FAGLSANTTTGRVNN
-991 MSLDIEVGEGED
+991 MALDIEVGEGED
-1003 LEIGIK
+1003 LELGVK
-1009 SGYGLESNK
+1009 SGYGLESNNA
-1018 TAGANHGKFY
+1018 AGANHGKFY

-1038 DLPVAYDENSDEN
+1038 DLPVTYDENASDN
-1051 VIVPRAYNNKVI
+1051 LILPHAYNNKVV

-1070 GEWQWVCLPFSLNQ
+1070 GEWQYVCLPFSLNA
-1084 ADIETI
+1084 ADVETI
-1090 FGKGTKVEFLEPLG
+1090 FGKGTEVEFLQPLG
-1104 YYGGVEEGQ
+1104 LYGGGEEEQ
-1113 ETSHESHPQ
+1113 ETPNEPHPQ
-1122 YISSN
+1122 FISVN
-1127 VIEAGWPFR
+1127 AIEAGFPFR
-1136 IRPTDALPSPIILEH
+1136 IRPTDALPAPIVLEH
-1151 VRVTRDSPVDEY
+1151 VNVSVDSPKDEY

-1202 TGIEEVKSEKIK
+1202 TSIK
-1214 VNNEG
+1214 ALPQGGSGEG
-1219 ASWYD
+1219 AWYN
-1224 LGGGRVPFPVKGGIY
+1224 LGGQPASLNLKGSGGAGAIL
-1239 VTKGKSVLK
+1239 VTKGRKVQY

>member
-1 MQTKGFF
+1 MKLQGFF
-8 YALMLFAVCF
+8 GALWLMTMCLVA
-18 VSAQDVRAD
+18 SQDVRAD
-27 EPQPLPR
+27 EAQSNV
-34 QGGGEA
+34 

-69 LVSPTKRLGGMTTGG
+69 LVSPTKRIGGLTAGG

-165 SITLEAPSKTP
+165 SISLSPIPFPKGTGSLAAESPS
-176 SNSPLQGENKDAT
+176 SSGEGA
-189 TIGTS
+189 
-194 PYKGEDG
+194 
-201 RGSGGIERVSVRAR
+201 VVRAR
-215 VFMDCSYEGDLMAR
+215 IFMDCSYEGDLMAR
-229 AGISYTVGREPASQY
+229 AGITYTVGREGKNKY

-264 PYVIPGDPSSGLL
+264 PYVVPGDPSSGLL
-277 WGIMPDPMPAKGTGD
+277 WGIMSDPMPANGTGD

-308 PFRPVTAEVPDNYDP
+308 PFRPITAQVPDNYDP
-323 QKYELLFRWMAKKGW
+323 SKYELLFRWMEKKGW
-338 SGYGDCIKW
+338 SGYGDCLKW
-347 TYMKDASGP
+347 TYMKDSSGP

-404 LLYILWTDPRVPKNI
+404 LLYILWTDPRVPQNI
-419 HDEYNQWGYPLDE
+419 RDEFNLWGYPLDE

-442 LYIREARRMLGRMV
+442 LYIREARRMIGRMV
-456 MTEDYCLKNKVAN
+456 MTEDYCLKNKVAD

-483 CGRYVVNGQV
+483 CGRYVVNGMV

-510 SYRAVTPKE
+510 SYRAVTPLE
-519 SEARNVLVPV
+519 SEAKNVIVPV

-567 CVQRV
+567 CVQAV

-586 IDVPAPS
+586 IDTPS
-593 PVEGN
+593 SIPVEEMN
-598 SMAVDITSR
+598 SVAVDITSR
-607 VLANPSFEQSYTKNT
+607 VLSNPSFEESFTKNT
-622 LPPTGWLELPAG
+622 LPPTGWQELPEG
-634 TTLQRSMNKTA
+634 MTLQRSMNKTA
-645 RNKDGQQ
+645 KNKDGQQ
-652 AYVCKPAQNSTITT
+652 AYVCKPATNSTIAK

-673 VPAEKLGAGIYKV
+673 IPAEKLGAGIYKV

-695 FYGTACLFAAPTP
+695 FYGTACLFA
-708 DLKEEGSLGED
+708 DNQ
-719 EALPKRGSGEGA
+719 RGDNCN
-731 SVQYWTNEPYYRN
+731 VQYWTNEPYYRN
-744 GTQGYDNLTYTDYR
+744 GTSGYDNITYTDYR
-758 TTFARHAGGFTAAQ
+758 TTFARHAGGFNSSTAQ
-772 NMQRMVVYVTLQD
+772 NMQRMEVYITLQD
-785 GDGLMLGIRTSS
+785 GDDLLLGIRTNS
-797 ANQASD
+797 ANQGSD

-812 DDFHVEKVTQ
+812 DDFHVEKVTE

-829 FCDQV
+829 FCDEV
-834 LVNYDFEKNPKGVTY
+834 LTNYDFEKNPKGVTY
-849 DWNVKTTVNEAGNG
+849 DWNLKTTINEASNG
-863 PILGWQSNAW
+863 PIYGWQSNAW

-879 VSDGTNLEWKWAGY
+879 VSDGTNLEWKWAAY
-893 VASTSGVIPN
+893 VASTSSVIPN

-924 ARMWQYQ
+924 ARMWQYA
-931 SKLGITRLYGQT
+931 SKLGITRLYGQAGD
-943 LPLKGGGGSCSVQ
+943 KCVVQ

-1003 LEIGIK
+1003 LEIGVK
-1009 SGYGLESNK
+1009 SGYGVEDNN
-1018 TAGANHGKFY
+1018 TPGANHGKFY

-1038 DLPVAYDENSDEN
+1038 DLPVTYDENASDN
-1051 VIVPRAYNNKVI
+1051 VIVPRAYNNKVV
-1063 LNKTFTN
+1063 LNKTFKN
-1070 GEWQWVCLPFSLNQ
+1070 GEWQYVCLPFSLN
-1084 ADIETI
+1084 ANDIETI
-1090 FGKGTKVEFLEPLG
+1090 FGKGTKTSPVQNSKTPSDSPSKG
-1104 YYGGVEEGQ
+1104 RSNRSTKSTSVEE
-1113 ETSHESHPQ
+1113 SLP
-1122 YISSN
+1122 
-1127 VIEAGWPFR
+1127 IEGEVWRGSVPFLVC
-1136 IRPTDALPSPIILEH
+1136 PTDVLPAPIVLEN
-1151 VRVTRDSPVDEY
+1151 VRIETDTPQAVT
-1163 TQDASY
+1163 A
-1169 RIDGQHSYYSIVG
+1169 DGKIITG
-1182 TFQKTDEA
+1182 TFQRTGDV
-1190 PAFSAILTYTDP
+1190 PAFSAIVTDDP
-1202 TGIEEVKSEKIK
+1202 DGIGEVKSEKLEVK
-1214 VNNEG
+1214 NEG

-1224 LGGGRVPFPVKGGIY
+1224 LGGSRVPFPAKGGIY
-1239 VTKGKSVLK
+1239 VTKGRSVLK